1 MKTWVPFVCF
11 AVGLSA
17 LFSLVLAVA
26 VVLEN
31 DSDSTE
37 YEDRLELEL
46 RKAWA
51 RREAEL
57 ERDL

>member
-1 MKTWVPFVCF
+1 MKTWVSFVCF